1 MTAPVSPSP
10 TTTERNRTDGSGTAS
25 TSRVLTESQL
35 RDYQRD
41 GFLVLRGAIDDADV
55 CRYEEG
61 FARNPPLDGTLDTGG
76 ATYPAPG
83 RYTLAQSCLKDPD
96 LAPLAEHSTITSAA
110 ADVLGGDPRLTAFV
124 IYDRTPGGPPIPSHN
139 DYKRWRP
146 VGSSMNWAF
155 TIVPFCDF
163 DAAAGQLFVAPG
175 SHRLDRITVGRERP
189 FCVAPPIKPEESAY
203 VDPEL
208 RRGDLLVMNMHLW
221 HRAAGNSSNHHR
233 VGAFNKYTAADAP
246 PATGY
251 FLYDD
256 DVHTALSPEN
266 RQLLAVHSDKPIA
279 TTRLLLVRR
288 KDDEPQV
295 FVVDADVG
303 PDEASGPRLPGGPT
317 FVEQAIPDWDRGN
330 MIAALQAS
338 LREQIRI
345 ETPWVSYL
353 GDFDEGGDHLCRV
366 YGYEL
371 TGLGFPV
378 AYDQGRWL
386 TRSQLESSGD
396 EIGFGYELDA
406 LDRWLDPTIVRG
418 KGLTQAQSRVNQYA
432 Y

>member
-1 MTAPVSPSP
+1 MTARALDRAP
-10 TTTERNRTDGSGTAS
+10 AA
-25 TSRVLTESQL
+25 LTESQL

-41 GFLVLRGAIDDADV
+41 GFLVLRGAVSDADV
-55 CRYEEG
+55 CRYEAG
-61 FARNPPLDGTLDTGG
+61 LARNPPLDGTLDTGG

-83 RYTLAQSCLKDPD
+83 RYTLAKNCAKDPD
-96 LAPLAEHSTITSAA
+96 LASLAEHPTITSAA
-110 ADVLGGDPRLTAFV
+110 RDVLGDDPKLTAFV

-163 DAAAGQLFVAPG
+163 DSAAGQLFVAPG

-189 FCVAPPIKPEESAY
+189 LCVAPPIQPDEADY
-203 VDPEL
+203 IDPEL

-221 HRAAGNSSNHHR
+221 HRAAGNTSDHHR
-233 VGAFNKYTAADAP
+233 VGAFNKYAAAEAP

-256 DVHTALSPEN
+256 DVRDALSPEN
-266 RQLLAVHSDKPIA
+266 RSLLGVHSNKPIG
-279 TTRLLLVRR
+279 TTRLVLVRHN
-288 KDDEPQV
+288 KDEPEV
-295 FVVDADVG
+295 FLSEDAGDRL
-303 PDEASGPRLPGGPT
+303 ALPGGPVY
-317 FVEQAIPDWDRGN
+317 VEQAIPDWDQGN
-330 MIAALQAS
+330 VVASLQAALRQ
-338 LREQIRI
+338 QVRI

-353 GDFDEGGDHLCRV
+353 GDFDEGDHLCRV

-378 AYDQGRWL
+378 TYDRGRWL
-386 TRSQLESSGD
+386 SRSQLESSGD
-396 EIGFGYELDA
+396 EVGYGYELEA
-406 LDRWLDPTIVRG
+406 FDRWFDPAVVRG
-418 KGLTQAQSRVNQYA
+418 KALSQAQSRVNQYA